1 MHKKKIN
8 FEALLSALVFFCVGA
23 LFIFSKGFYHNVY
36 DRYIEL
42 PASPVREIV
51 GIISVLLG
59 TYVLLK
65 FTNKKA
71 TETKANSVSELN
83 NKETSESNEKLEEP
97 SLKTSPFAKKDWG
110 FVVLSVLKVPIIL
123 AFVFGGIYLVLF
135 GAIYLITHLTN

>member
-23 LFIFSKGFYHNVY
+23 LFIFTKGFYHNVY

-59 TYVLLK
+59 IYVLLK
-65 FTNKKA
+65 FTKKRT
-71 TETKANSVSELN
+71 TETKPNLEP
-83 NKETSESNEKLEEP
+83 EEKLEKS
-97 SLKTSPFAKKDWG
+97 SLESPPFAKKDWS
-110 FVVLSVLKVPIIL
+110 FVLLSVLKVPIIL

-135 GAIYLITHLTN
+135 GAIYLIKHLT